1 MKSIVRIAVLAVLGI
16 VALSCASSRTLTM
29 MQDLVPDE
37 TFPVPEAPDV
47 IVHTG
52 DRLSISVTGKN
63 RELALPFNVSGGIVS
78 VDTEGNTDAAEKDH
92 SYLVDEHGEI
102 DFPVLG
108 RLKVAG
114 LSITEIKELISGDI
128 SGRNMLESP
137 NVTINL
143 DNFKVT
149 MLGEVANKGNMQVNA
164 NQINLL
170 QAIAQAGD
178 LTTSANLKDVTVIRT
193 STGERTVY
201 SVNLYSKDLYNSPAF
216 YLQQNDIVYVKPR
229 GSKLDSTSD
238 LTLRLFQIL
247 LSVLSTTST
256 VLFWATRK

>member
-1 MKSIVRIAVLAVLGI
+1 
-16 VALSCASSRTLTM
+16 
-29 MQDLVPDE
+29 MQDLEPGE
-37 TFPVPEAPDV
+37 TFAVPEAPDI
-47 IVHTG
+47 IVHPG
-52 DRLSISVTGKN
+52 DKLSISVTGKN
-63 RELALPFNVSGGIVS
+63 RELALPFNVTGGLAA
-78 VDTEGNTDAAEKDH
+78 VDAEGNTSVAAEDH
-92 SYLVDEHGEI
+92 SYLVDEKGEI

-108 RLKVAG
+108 RLKVAE
-114 LSITEIKELISGDI
+114 LSITEIKELIAGEI
-128 SGRNMLESP
+128 SDRNMLESP
-137 NVTINL
+137 NVTIDL
-143 DNFKVT
+143 ENFRVT
-149 MLGEVANKGNMQVNA
+149 MLGEVGAKGNMHIEG

-178 LTTSANLKDVTVIRT
+178 LSTSANLKDVTVIRT

-216 YLQQNDIVYVKPR
+216 YLQQNDVVYVKPR

-256 VLFWATRK
+256 VLFWATRR

>member
-1 MKSIVRIAVLAVLGI
+1 MKSIVRTAALVVLGI
-16 VALSCASSRTLTM
+16 VALSCASSRSLTM

-37 TFPVPEAPDV
+37 TFAVSEAPDI
-47 IVHTG
+47 IVHPG
-52 DRLSISVTGKN
+52 DKLSISVTGKN
-63 RELALPFNVSGGIVS
+63 RELALPFNVTGGLAA
-78 VDTEGNTDAAEKDH
+78 VDAEGNARVAEEDH
-92 SYLVDEHGEI
+92 SYLVDEKGEI

-108 RLKVAG
+108 RLKVAE
-114 LSITEIKELISGDI
+114 LSITEIKRLIAGEI
-128 SGRNMLESP
+128 SDRNMLESP
-137 NVTINL
+137 NVTIDL
-143 DNFKVT
+143 ENFRVT
-149 MLGEVANKGNMQVNA
+149 MLGEVANKGNMLIEG

-178 LTTSANLKDVTVIRT
+178 ITTSANLKDVTVIRT
-193 STGERTVY
+193 ATGERTVY
-201 SVNLYSKDLYNSPAF
+201 QVNLYSKNLYNSPAF

-256 VLFWATRK
+256 VVFWATR